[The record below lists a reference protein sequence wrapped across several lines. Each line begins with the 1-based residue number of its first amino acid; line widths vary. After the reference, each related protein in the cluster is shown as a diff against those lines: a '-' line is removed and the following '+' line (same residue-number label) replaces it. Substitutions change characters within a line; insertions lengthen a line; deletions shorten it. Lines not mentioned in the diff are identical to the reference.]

1 MAARRIEG
9 HVEWVG
15 AIDSTP
21 GWPFLPLS
29 IRATNISSAKSRR
42 VFRTIFDSS
51 IERSSN
57 LRTSADNFSKFLS
70 PVRRGKKVKELKVHT
85 TF

>member
-21 GWPFLPLS
+21 GWPFLPPS
-29 IRATNISSAKSRR
+29 IKATNISSAKSRR

-51 IERSSN
+51 VKRSSN
-57 LRTSADNFSKFLS
+57 LRTSADSLSKFLWL
-70 PVRRGKKVKELKVHT
+70 VRAIGDVKELLVRT
-85 TF
+85 IF